1 MFLLVYKVHESSLKR
16 KGCDFMRDVKITITP
31 NDDQQAATTK
41 IISEIELGN
50 IIDNSVAIT
59 ETEETINILN
69 DIISAMLDCIDSGGE
84 YTTSDTITI
93 NPALGV
99 FSVYT
104 NVNEFYY
111 KEIVKHAPNTEVMK
125 FLNNE
130 ENIVTT
136 SEFHFVL
143 RKLKEVRTKL
153 IKHPKMF
160 EVEVF
165 NTETKEYR
173 KLSKLCSAYSITAS
187 TGLDLYKPCS
197 IQIIDGAYKVTFKAV
212 VRDLRKNVITSS
224 IYRRKIEVCS
234 LTEIIKD
241 VIQSL

>member
-31 NDDQQAATTK
+31 NDDQQAETTK

-50 IIDNSVAIT
+50 IIDNSVRIS

-69 DIISAMLDCIDSGGE
+69 DIIDAMLDCMDSGGE
-84 YTTSDTITI
+84 YTASDTITI
-93 NPALGV
+93 NPVLGV
-99 FSVYT
+99 FSVCT
-104 NVNEFYY
+104 NINEFCY
-111 KEIVKHAPNTEVMK
+111 KEIVKLAPYTEMMK

-130 ENIVTT
+130 ENIITT

-143 RKLKEVRTKL
+143 RRLKEVRTKL
-153 IKHPKMF
+153 IKHTKLF

-173 KLSKLCSAYSITAS
+173 KLSKYCSAYSITAS

-197 IQIIDGAYKVTFKAV
+197 IHVIDGAYKVAFKAV
-212 VRDLRKNVITSS
+212 VKDLRKNVITSS
-224 IYRRKIEVCS
+224 SYKRKIEVCS
-234 LTEIIKD
+234 LTEIMKD